1 MKLFFLISFLIL
13 LNNCSFDNKSG
24 IWKNENI
31 ELSKENNEQFNDFK
45 KFSSTEKEFNEI
57 IVFNEKFKFKKSPL
71 FENYEWKDIF
81 FADGNNLKNFI
92 YLEKNELKFLGKKIS
107 RNKLDK
113 YLIVENNN
121 LITSDLKGNIIIFSI
136 NENLITHKFN
146 FYKKKY
152 KNINKKLNLIVK
164 NNIIYISDNLGY
176 FYAYDYYKKKVLWAK
191 NYKIPFRSNIKIAKN
206 YLITSNQDNNLIF
219 LNIINGNLLKSIPTE
234 ESSIKNQ
241 FINNISLNKQSIF
254 FLNSFGTLYS
264 FDSQSLNLKW
274 FINLKKTTETDAF
287 NLFLGSQIVN
297 NNDIVVISSNKSTY
311 VIDSYNGSIL
321 DKKNFSNIIKPIIYN
336 ENIFFLTKNNYLICL
351 NINTNKILYSYEINQ
366 LIADFYDITKKDVMI
381 ETFLILNNKIFIFL
395 RNSYVLKLK
404 LTGELIGIDKLPAK
418 INSEPIIIDKS
429 LLLIDKRNR
438 LAVID

>member
-1 MKLFFLISFLIL
+1 M
-13 LNNCSFDNKSG
+13 
-24 IWKNENI
+24 
-31 ELSKENNEQFNDFK
+31 
-45 KFSSTEKEFNEI
+45 
-57 IVFNEKFKFKKSPL
+57 
-71 FENYEWKDIF
+71 
-81 FADGNNLKNFI
+81 
-92 YLEKNELKFLGKKIS
+92 
-107 RNKLDK
+107 
-113 YLIVENNN
+113 
-121 LITSDLKGNIIIFSI
+121 
-136 NENLITHKFN
+136 
-146 FYKKKY
+146 
-152 KNINKKLNLIVK
+152 
-164 NNIIYISDNLGY
+164 
-176 FYAYDYYKKKVLWAK
+176 
-191 NYKIPFRSNIKIAKN
+191 
-206 YLITSNQDNNLIF
+206 ITSNQDNNLIF

-311 VIDSYNGSIL
+311 VIDSNNGSIL

>member
-13 LNNCSFDNKSG
+13 LNNCSFDKKSG

-31 ELSKENNEQFNDFK
+31 ELSKENNDQFNDFK
-45 KFSSTEKEFNEI
+45 KFSITEKEFNKI
-57 IVFNEKFKFKKSPL
+57 IVFDEKFIFKKAPL
-71 FENYEWKDIF
+71 FDNYEWKDIF
-81 FADGNNLKNFI
+81 FADNNNLKNFI

-136 NENLITHKFN
+136 NENLIAHKFN

-164 NNIIYISDNLGY
+164 DNIIYISDNLGY

-191 NYKIPFRSNIKIAKN
+191 NYKIPFRSNVKIVKN
-206 YLITSNQDNNLIF
+206 FLITSNQDNNLIF

-234 ESSIKNQ
+234 ESNIKNQ
-241 FINNISLNKQSIF
+241 FVNNISLNKQNIF

-264 FDSQSLNLKW
+264 IDSQSLNLKW
-274 FINLKKTTETDAF
+274 FVNLKKTTETDAF
-287 NLFLGSQIVN
+287 NLFLGSPIVN
-297 NNDIVVISSNKSTY
+297 DNDIVVISSNKSTY
-311 VIDSYNGSIL
+311 IIDSNNGSIL

-336 ENIFFLTKNNYLICL
+336 DNIFFLTKNNYLICL
-351 NINTNKILYSYEINQ
+351 NIKTNKILYSYEIEQ
-366 LIADFYDITKKDVMI
+366 LIADFYQITKKDVMI
-381 ETFLILNNKIFIFL
+381 ETFVILNNKIFIFL
-395 RNSYVLKLK
+395 KNSYVLKLK
-404 LTGELIGIDKLPAK
+404 LTGDLIGIDKLPAK
-418 INSEPIIIDKS
+418 INSEPIIIAKS
-429 LLLIDKRNR
+429 LLLIDKKNR